1 MSVAFSMATP
11 VMISSGP
18 SAACDNILYLFC
30 SKCINFMLTVIRMNI
45 SGRSQAALGPKL
57 IMTGVAIEKA
67 TDIKF
72 FLHITALLIAVSCEK
87 AIRIWNS
94 LQNSILPKICVV
106 LCVKPY
112 SRNINFT
119 PP

>member
-45 SGRSQAALGPKL
+45 SGRSQAALDPKL

-72 FLHITALLIAVSCEK
+72 FLHITALLIALCPVRKLLEYGIACKTPFYPRS
-87 AIRIWNS
+87 
-94 LQNSILPKICVV
+94 V
-106 LCVKPY
+106 LFSV
-112 SRNINFT
+112 
-119 PP
+119 